1 LSAIVQRHHVTVM
14 GLSPT
19 AVRSLMPHGAEHVY
33 AHELSSLR
41 ILGSTG
47 EPWNPEPYRWLFEN
61 VGKARL
67 PIINYT
73 GGTEISGGILGCF
86 PIAPLKPCSFT
97 GPIPGMAADVFGD
110 DGQIGRAHVGELVV
124 TKPWPGMTQG
134 FWRAPARDE
143 APCWS
148 P

>member
-1 LSAIVQRHHVTVM
+1 M

-19 AVRSLMPHGAEHVY
+19 AVRGLMPRGAGPVRAPEP
-33 AHELSSLR
+33 SSLR

-61 VGKARL
+61 VGKARV

-86 PIAPLKPCSFT
+86 PSMPIKPCSFAA
-97 GPIPGMAADVFGD
+97 PIPGMAADVFDERGRRGP
-110 DGQIGRAHVGELVV
+110 GQVGELGG
-124 TKPWPGMTQG
+124 TAPWSRMAQG
-134 FWRAPARDE
+134 FWEDPARSQGTY
-143 APCWS
+143 W
-148 P
+148 